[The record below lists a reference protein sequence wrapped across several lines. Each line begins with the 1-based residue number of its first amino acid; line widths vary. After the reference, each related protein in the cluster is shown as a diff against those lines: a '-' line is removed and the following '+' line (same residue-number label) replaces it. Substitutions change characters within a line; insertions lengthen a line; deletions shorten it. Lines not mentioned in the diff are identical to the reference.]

1 MSHSTNTVLEFKQ
14 QVTQLQSQMSKLR
27 VQKNPEPK
35 GNSSK
40 MKHTNIQSARE
51 NPLIADH
58 KLHHRP
64 RPGYRFQCNEDEHVA
79 SICEN
84 DLNPSLV
91 ADKRK
96 QLKECQALWDIQHG
110 PSASGALNA
119 GQSL

>member
-1 MSHSTNTVLEFKQ
+1 MKQ
-14 QVTQLQSQMSKLR
+14 
-27 VQKNPEPK
+27 
-35 GNSSK
+35 
-40 MKHTNIQSARE
+40 TNIQFPRE
-51 NPLIADH
+51 NPPTANH

-64 RPGYRFQCNEDEHVA
+64 RPGYWFQCGEDVHVA

-84 DLNPSLV
+84 DPNPSLV